1 MIDKQL
7 HPPLIRTLS
16 RLQGAFWRRR
26 LLHGV
31 VRALWLALLV
41 PTITMI
47 GYLWWGWQIRWDIWV
62 SVMVFVG
69 FLTLV
74 WSLRPLSLKN
84 MVRRLD
90 KLLRLRSQ
98 LITAFEASQYQPQ
111 AENPIVGQLLQNT
124 VDLSV
129 KLRRQINLVDRTF
142 WLEMHTLVGIA
153 AVLGALLIFDALTPR
168 IPGAAVIDLPALG
181 QEPEADDVVP
191 PDPELQPP
199 PSLQDQLQQLSQA
212 QLQAALEA
220 LAEALRDQAVTRA
233 AAEALDRGDV
243 GEAAQELR
251 RLADQLGELSED
263 AQQGLGESLQEAA
276 DNIGEEV
283 PGLTQPLQSGSTAL
297 ATDNLPGAGQALE
310 DLAETLEMIDEVM
323 QEGQP
328 ESEGEAGSGE
338 GDPEGEGGGNAS
350 GEGAGEGAG
359 DGPGG
364 EGDDA
369 LGEEEERLPI
379 DGQPLEIES
388 DEELDDR
395 VLQPAELDAEAGD
408 QRTSD
413 SPFARQALNAT
424 GDDLGPDPLTYP
436 WEKREIIRQYFTP

>member
-1 MIDKQL
+1 VINKQL

-16 RLQGAFWRRR
+16 RLQSVFWRRR
-26 LLHGV
+26 LLHGL

-47 GYLWWGWQIRWDIWV
+47 GYLWWGWQVRWDLWV
-62 SVMVFVG
+62 SVMVLVG
-69 FLTLV
+69 FLTLL
-74 WSLRPLSLKN
+74 WSLRPISLKM
-84 MVRRLD
+84 MVHRLD
-90 KLLRLRSQ
+90 KLLKLRAQ
-98 LITAFEASQYQPQ
+98 LITAFEASEQQAQ
-111 AENPIVGQLLQNT
+111 AENLIVGQLLQNT

-129 KLRRQINLVDRTF
+129 KLRRQINLIDRNF

-168 IPGAAVIDLPALG
+168 IPEAAIVDLPALG
-181 QEPEADDVVP
+181 QEPKADEVVP

-199 PSLQDQLQQLSQA
+199 PSLQEQLQQLSQA

-233 AAEALDRGDV
+233 AAEALDRGDI

-263 AQQGLGESLQEAA
+263 AQQGLGEALQEAA

-310 DLAETLEMIDEVM
+310 ELAETLEMIDEVM

-328 ESEGEAGSGE
+328 ESEGEASSGE
-338 GDPEGEGGGNAS
+338 GETEGEGGGNAS
-350 GEGAGEGAG
+350 GEGAGDGAG

-364 EGDDA
+364 EGDDP

-408 QRTSD
+408 ERTSD